1 MAGSNT
7 PENQIKKAPDAVKE
21 GGEAEK
27 ARLEASQCMANE
39 AYKPSE
45 NPEDF
50 NRMLRGIE
58 DFRSSSRAILALNDN
73 EQFNSGSKIFSDGSK
88 FKGGIAGDSHLGNR
102 QLTAIGAEQKPAAV
116 DTKTAKVSM
125 DSILPKLTLQD
136 GSAKAPAERPIG
148 KSTPVAGNLDF
159 LGDVFTNGA
168 PGEFNATKNYEQN
181 SNQVMATADKP
192 LTLNTAEEAKARAE
206 HISKFRD
213 DSETTFNQFA
223 EIEKNAKPGEKL
235 EKEGDA
241 IVKRNERGEEI
252 FRREGSVVTITK
264 DGRSYVMDE
273 KTGTREVWSA
283 DGKLELRRYS
293 SGLLETSDGGDG
305 LIRVNPNTGA
315 TWMTDKNGNII
326 SDIRNTTD
334 GGKILEV
341 QNTKI
346 LTVNET
352 IDTSDAAALAAL
364 INQKEKEGFSGVIHF
379 KNGSLLVNMSAE
391 VKDANGKVVP
401 GNQNRKSAFISHD
414 GTVMQEVDGAF
425 VFRRNAKD
433 AKGNLIGEAGIVDAA
448 GKVHMAGSAIYNQLK
463 ARIGEGELE
472 KILAALNNGKIQ
484 TDNGST
490 IAKGDRSPDS
500 SAATP
505 KFSSITAEN
514 GDVRTTNRVG
524 GIQTATVLANGAEVN
539 LTPGTTTTDIK
550 LADGRRIRSD
560 KDGTTTI
567 GDIKADRK
575 GAITD
580 LRNGTRMDDNGMR
593 TTDGT
598 SYNSRT
604 GTASFSDG
612 TSVDS
617 HGSVFRTQDGS
628 PSQKAQL
635 VAMESKALSAA
646 ASAESMAA
654 SVMAKA
660 ASGRVTSG
668 DIAALSSTLG
678 GLEYNLKALADQS
691 DLTAMVRLM
700 MTKGTVSESLAKA
713 TQLTAQPHMQMQM
726 AS

>member
-1 MAGSNT
+1 
-7 PENQIKKAPDAVKE
+7 
-21 GGEAEK
+21 
-27 ARLEASQCMANE
+27 
-39 AYKPSE
+39 
-45 NPEDF
+45 
-50 NRMLRGIE
+50 
-58 DFRSSSRAILALNDN
+58 
-73 EQFNSGSKIFSDGSK
+73 
-88 FKGGIAGDSHLGNR
+88 
-102 QLTAIGAEQKPAAV
+102 
-116 DTKTAKVSM
+116 
-125 DSILPKLTLQD
+125 
-136 GSAKAPAERPIG
+136 
-148 KSTPVAGNLDF
+148 
-159 LGDVFTNGA
+159 
-168 PGEFNATKNYEQN
+168 
-181 SNQVMATADKP
+181 
-192 LTLNTAEEAKARAE
+192 
-206 HISKFRD
+206 
-213 DSETTFNQFA
+213 
-223 EIEKNAKPGEKL
+223 
-235 EKEGDA
+235 
-241 IVKRNERGEEI
+241 
-252 FRREGSVVTITK
+252 
-264 DGRSYVMDE
+264 
-273 KTGTREVWSA
+273 
-283 DGKLELRRYS
+283 
-293 SGLLETSDGGDG
+293 
-305 LIRVNPNTGA
+305 
-315 TWMTDKNGNII
+315 
-326 SDIRNTTD
+326 
-334 GGKILEV
+334 
-341 QNTKI
+341 
-346 LTVNET
+346 
-352 IDTSDAAALAAL
+352 
-364 INQKEKEGFSGVIHF
+364 
-379 KNGSLLVNMSAE
+379 MSAE

-713 TQLTAQPHMQMQM
+713 TQLTAQPHMQM

>member
-7 PENQIKKAPDAVKE
+7 PENQIKKAPDAAKE

-27 ARLEASQCMANE
+27 ARLEASQSLSDEANNL
-39 AYKPSE
+39 SG
-45 NPEDF
+45 NVEDF
-50 NRMLRGIE
+50 KLMLQGIE
-58 DFRSSSRAILALNDN
+58 DFRSSSRALIALNDN
-73 EQFNSGSKIFSDGSK
+73 EQFNSSSKIFTDGSK
-88 FKGGIAGDSHLGNR
+88 FKSGIAGESYLGKR
-102 QLTAIGAEQKPAAV
+102 ELTASSNERALQP
-116 DTKTAKVSM
+116 DSKTAKVAM
-125 DSILPKLTLQD
+125 DSILPKLTLED
-136 GSAKAPAERPIG
+136 GGAKAPITRPMGDAKPADGNGDIVNNILEEG
-148 KSTPVAGNLDF
+148 YASNIRLTETDESNDQRVMYTAGENLP
-159 LGDVFTNGA
+159 VFTA
-168 PGEFNATKNYEQN
+168 DHAK
-181 SNQVMATADKP
+181 ATAAQ
-192 LTLNTAEEAKARAE
+192 LSN
-206 HISKFRD
+206 FRET
-213 DSETTFNQFA
+213 SETTFNQFA
-223 EIEKNAKPGEKL
+223 EIERNIKPGEKL
-235 EKEGDA
+235 VKEGDA

-283 DGKLELRRYS
+283 EGKLEMRRYKT
-293 SGLLETSDGGDG
+293 GWLETSDGRDG
-305 LIRVNPNTGA
+305 LIRVNPNFGITY
-315 TWMTDKNGNII
+315 MTDRNGKII
-326 SDIRNTTD
+326 SAVRDTAD
-334 GGKILEV
+334 GGKFLEV
-341 QNTKI
+341 QDTMVS
-346 LTVNET
+346 TVDQSL
-352 IDTSDAAALAAL
+352 DTSDVAALAAL
-364 INQKEKEGFSGVIHF
+364 INQKEQEGFSGVIQF
-379 KNGSLLVNMSAE
+379 RNGSLMVRMSS
-391 VKDANGKVVP
+391 KSTDANGNKEE
-401 GNQNRKSAFISHD
+401 GKQNKTSAFISHD
-414 GTVMQEVDGAF
+414 GTVMQEVNGMF
-425 VFRRNAKD
+425 VFRRNTTD
-433 AKGNLIGEAGIVDAA
+433 ANGKLVGEAGIVDAA
-448 GKVHMAGSAIYNQLK
+448 GKVHMAGSAIYNKLK
-463 ARIGEGELE
+463 AQIGEGELE
-472 KILAALNNGKIQ
+472 KILDALNKGRIQ

-490 IAKGDRSPDS
+490 IAKGDRAADS
-500 SAATP
+500 SVATP
-505 KFSSITAEN
+505 KFSAITAEN

-539 LTPGTTTTDIK
+539 LTPGTTTDIK

-560 KDGTTTI
+560 KEGTTI
-567 GDIKADRK
+567 GDIKIDRK

-580 LRNGTRMDDNGMR
+580 MRNGTRMDDNGMR

-654 SVMAKA
+654 NVMAKA

-713 TQLTAQPHMQMQM
+713 TQLTAKPHMQMQM

>member
-1 MAGSNT
+1 MAGSNN

-27 ARLEASQCMANE
+27 ARLEASQCLSDEAN
-39 AYKPSE
+39 KLTG
-45 NPEDF
+45 NVEDF
-50 NRMLRGIE
+50 KLMLQGIE
-58 DFRSSSRAILALNDN
+58 DFRSSSRALIALNDN
-73 EQFNSGSKIFSDGSK
+73 EQFNSSSKIFTDGSK
-88 FKGGIAGDSHLGNR
+88 FKSGIAGESHLGKR
-102 QLTAIGAEQKPAAV
+102 ELTASSNERALQP
-116 DTKTAKVSM
+116 DSKTAKVAM
-125 DSILPKLTLQD
+125 DSILPKLTLED
-136 GSAKAPAERPIG
+136 GGPKAPIARPMGDAKPADGKGDILDNILEEGYASNIRLTETDESNDQRVMYTAGENLPVFTADHAKATA
-148 KSTPVAGNLDF
+148 AQL
-159 LGDVFTNGA
+159 
-168 PGEFNATKNYEQN
+168 
-181 SNQVMATADKP
+181 SN
-192 LTLNTAEEAKARAE
+192 
-206 HISKFRD
+206 FRET
-213 DSETTFNQFA
+213 SETTFNQFA
-223 EIEKNAKPGEKL
+223 EIERNIKPGEKL
-235 EKEGDA
+235 VKEGDA

-283 DGKLELRRYS
+283 EGKLEMRRYKN
-293 SGLLETSDGGDG
+293 GWLETSDGRDG
-305 LIRVNPNTGA
+305 LIRVNPNSGITY
-315 TWMTDKNGNII
+315 MTDRNGKII
-326 SDIRNTTD
+326 STLRDTSD
-334 GGKILEV
+334 GGKFLEV
-341 QNTKI
+341 QDTMVS
-346 LTVNET
+346 TVDQSL
-352 IDTSDAAALAAL
+352 DTSDVAALAAL
-364 INQKEKEGFSGVIHF
+364 INQKEQEGFSGVIQF
-379 KNGSLLVNMSAE
+379 RNGSFMVRMSS
-391 VKDANGKVVP
+391 KSTDANGNKEE
-401 GNQNRKSAFISHD
+401 GKQNKTSAFISHD
-414 GTVMQEVDGAF
+414 GTVMQEVNGMF
-425 VFRRNAKD
+425 VFRRNTTD
-433 AKGNLIGEAGIVDAA
+433 ANGKLVGEAGIVDAA
-448 GKVHMAGSAIYNQLK
+448 GKVHMAGSAMYDKLK
-463 ARIGEGELE
+463 AKIGEGELE

-490 IAKGDRSPDS
+490 IAKGDRTPDS
-500 SAATP
+500 SVATP
-505 KFSSITAEN
+505 NFSEITAEN
-514 GDVRTTNRVG
+514 AAVRATNKG
-524 GIQTATVLANGAEVN
+524 NGINSATVLANGAEVN
-539 LTPGTTTTDIK
+539 LTPGTTTDIK
-550 LADGRRIRSD
+550 LADGRRIKSD
-560 KDGTTTI
+560 KEGTTTI
-567 GDIKADRK
+567 GDIKVDRK

-604 GTASFSDG
+604 GVASFSDG

-628 PSQKAQL
+628 PSQKAQV